1 MRNALDSS
9 INTYENA
16 LTYEFVKKE
25 GIDFIITDNVID
37 IKNSTNTIYSPT
49 EAIEIII
56 SLK

>member
-1 MRNALDSS
+1 MRNALNSS

-25 GIDFIITDNVID
+25 GIDFIIADNVID
-37 IKNSTNTIYSPT
+37 IKKFTDTIYLP
-49 EAIEIII
+49 IETIELIL